1 MDYKK
6 DWSALSDDDLF
17 KLWQDEFRRNLKY
30 RHNFENDLSGIRRST
45 TKKFLKQ
52 LGIDDD
58 LDQLSVIHVTGT
70 KGKGSTCFFTEK
82 ILQTCGFKTGMIC
95 SPPLTET
102 RERIRLNGKVV
113 PRRMFATYG
122 LEVLQM
128 LEKVEENFNELEE
141 DKRRPNLFQ
150 YMMILGLYIFLKEK
164 VDVVIFEV
172 FVGGETDYS
181 NVFRVPTVVGLTTLG
196 IDHTEYLG
204 NTLESIAWH
213 KSGIAKKDRPF
224 LTLSQPKGPLKV
236 IALRTMEIEVSFSTW
251 YSQLQR
257 ISRQTRTISHRLHTY
272 THTATPYVCP
282 PLSAYETDGKAFEL
296 GLHGDFQRDN
306 AALAVQLARR
316 WIEEKHPGR
325 YDFKDLPARSSA
337 DEGIPVVKPFVL
349 PDPFEQGLKN
359 CSLPGRHQV
368 VRWNHVTFY
377 CDTASNEM
385 SVASCKEW
393 FHLAAEEERERLGVP
408 VTRVLMFSMR
418 AKDKTQGVLTKLAD
432 YDFDATIFC
441 PSWMIAGT
449 LPEAHPAFYAANTK
463 FTFEGEMKNTE
474 KLKTYYEEALDK
486 LGKKKRPIVKTA
498 SSIPAALRWAVGTVE
513 DLRDLPPLQD
523 CESDDEGRLDV
534 AGHVQVMVTGN
545 FYIVGQ
551 IVHHGSRF

>member
-1 MDYKK
+1 MDYNK
-6 DWSALSDDDLF
+6 DWSGLNDVDLF
-17 KLWQDEFRRNLKY
+17 K
-30 RHNFENDLSGIRRST
+30 G
-45 TKKFLKQ
+45 
-52 LGIDDD
+52 D

-128 LEKVEENFNELEE
+128 LEKVEEDFNELEE
-141 DKRRPNLFQ
+141 DRRRPNLFQ

-172 FVGGETDYS
+172 FIGGENDYS
-181 NVFRVPTVVGLTTLG
+181 NVFRAPAVVGLTTLG

-204 NTLESIAWH
+204 TTLESIAWH
-213 KSGIAKKDRPF
+213 KSGIAKKDRPL
-224 LTLSQPKGPLKV
+224 LTLNQPKGPLKV
-236 IALRTMEIEVSFSTW
+236 IALRTMEIEA
-251 YSQLQR
+251 
-257 ISRQTRTISHRLHTY
+257 I
-272 THTATPYVCP
+272 PYICP
-282 PLSAYETDGKAFEL
+282 PLSAYETDGRAIEL
-296 GLHGDFQRDN
+296 GLHGDFQHNN
-306 AALAVQLARR
+306 AALAVQMAKR
-316 WIEEKHPGR
+316 WIEEKHSGR
-325 YDFKDLPARSSA
+325 YDFN
-337 DEGIPVVKPFVL
+337 
-349 PDPFEQGLKN
+349 GLKD

-385 SVASCKEW
+385 SVTSCKEW

-408 VTRVLMFSMR
+408 VTRVLMFSMK

-449 LPEAHPAFYAANTK
+449 LPEAHPAFYHAKTK

-486 LGKKKRPIVKTA
+486 LGKTKRPKVKAT
-498 SSIPAALRWAVGTVE
+498 SSIPSALRWAVGTVD
-513 DLRDLPPLQD
+513 DLRDLPPLQA

-534 AGHVQVMVTGN
+534 ASHVQVMVTGN
-545 FYIVGQ
+545 FYIVGE
-551 IVHHGSRF
+551 IVNHGSRF